1 MKLGILKIICFDD
14 ESDWYEYNMESLQ
27 EYAAE
32 SLDTDNSIS
41 APIID
46 DFLKKVDWLE
56 ISELIENHFS
66 DYCCHNCGEPTEE
79 NYCCKG
85 C

>member
-1 MKLGILKIICFDD
+1 MI
-14 ESDWYEYNMESLQ
+14 N
-27 EYAAE
+27 
-32 SLDTDNSIS
+32 
-41 APIID
+41 D

-56 ISELIENHFS
+56 ISEMIENHFS

-85 C
+85 CEDEKLSTMLHEKG